1 MSRGWE
7 LAAVYQKLAD
17 YESAEKLLLDI
28 ISIRRQQFGADSV
41 TALTAEASL
50 AVVYKNTRRFDLAE
64 PLFQKVISGYREQLG
79 PDHVKTQ
86 SITNNLA
93 VMFQNQEKYDL
104 AQPLLES
111 VYETRNKTL
120 GKNDPKTLTSLNN
133 LGVNQYGSRQFESA
147 EKTFRDVVERRTALL
162 GSQHPD
168 TSLSK
173 INLADVLFAMGKLDQ
188 AIEIYGKA
196 LPDLQQALPAT
207 HPTVRIAINKF
218 ADAEASAGKYAE
230 AAAHRRTLLELTQQV
245 AAEDSI
251 AVANIRLLLGSDL
264 FNLGRLEEAE
274 EVLRR
279 SLAVR
284 EGSDKS
290 NWMLN
295 HNRVLLGITL
305 VQRLPGLSA
314 ENSDQ
319 RQSLYD
325 EVISLLPKS
334 IEELERRGI
343 ENQVVQRNDLRNG
356 ILSMQ
361 RLCEAFDRT
370 EDAITWRTRLE
381 KLAQENPSGEA
392 LRQ

>member
-1 MSRGWE
+1 MKPRKNRSARITSIISFLLTDWPSCFE
-7 LAAVYQKLAD
+7 KATKLAD
-17 YESAEKLLLDI
+17 YEAAEKLLLDI

-86 SITNNLA
+86 SVTNNLA
-93 VMFQNQEKYDL
+93 VMYQNQEKYDL

-111 VYETRNKTL
+111 VYETRHKSL
-120 GKNDPKTLTSLNN
+120 GEKNHKTLTSLNN
-133 LGVNQYGSRQFESA
+133 LGVNQYGSQQFESA
-147 EKTFRDVVERRTALL
+147 EKTFREVVERRTALL

-188 AIEIYGKA
+188 AIEIYGQA
-196 LPDLQQALPAT
+196 LPNLQQALPAT
-207 HPTVRIAINKF
+207 HPTVRVAINKF
-218 ADAEASAGKYAE
+218 ADAEASAGKYTEAE
-230 AAAHRRTLLELTQQV
+230 AHRRTLLELTQQV

-251 AVANIRLLLGSDL
+251 AVANVKLFLGTDL

-305 VQRLPGLSA
+305 VQRLQGLSK
-314 ENSDQ
+314 ENSDE
-319 RQSLYD
+319 RQSIYD

-361 RLCEAFDRT
+361 RLCEAFNRV
-370 EDAITWRTRLE
+370 
-381 KLAQENPSGEA
+381 
-392 LRQ
+392 